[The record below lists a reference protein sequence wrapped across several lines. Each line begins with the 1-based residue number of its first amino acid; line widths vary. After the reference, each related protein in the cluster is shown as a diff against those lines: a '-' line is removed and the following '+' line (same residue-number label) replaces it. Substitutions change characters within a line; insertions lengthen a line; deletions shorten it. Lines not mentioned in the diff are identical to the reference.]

1 MFRVCLGRVGN
12 GRVGN
17 GRVGWI
23 DRFVWE
29 GVCVAI
35 FILKACSYLCN
46 NYFYKLVLI
55 QNEIILCSL
64 QCIDR

>member
-1 MFRVCLGRVGN
+1 M
-12 GRVGN
+12 
-17 GRVGWI
+17 

-35 FILKACSYLCN
+35 FILKASTYLCN
-46 NYFYKLVLI
+46 NYFYMLVLI
-55 QNEIILCSL
+55 QIEIILCSL

>member
-1 MFRVCLGRVGN
+1 M
-12 GRVGN
+12 
-17 GRVGWI
+17 

-35 FILKACSYLCN
+35 FILKLVLICVTII
-46 NYFYKLVLI
+46 FYKLVLI